1 MASRDHIDEAAP
13 VKHAGRSDRIEP
25 EHHEA
30 DHIGEQQHDAQRAVL
45 AWMPPPQPTHQ
56 RERDDE
62 VGVVV
67 EVGEHRAKEMVAPEP
82 VVERYFRIDVEQ
94 PLEAEDAAAVGEG
107 GVQPE
112 G

>member
-13 VKHAGRSDRIEP
+13 VKHAGRSDRIE
-25 EHHEA
+25 
-30 DHIGEQQHDAQRAVL
+30 
-45 AWMPPPQPTHQ
+45 PTHQ